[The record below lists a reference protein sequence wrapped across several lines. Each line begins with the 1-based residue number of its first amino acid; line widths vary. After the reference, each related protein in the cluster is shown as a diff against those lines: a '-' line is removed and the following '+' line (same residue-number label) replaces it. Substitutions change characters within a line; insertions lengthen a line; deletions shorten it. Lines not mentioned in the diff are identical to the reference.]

1 MQIFQANWVDHSRTL
16 REQGIVETEI
26 LTIKRKLFIG
36 NEGNEDIDN
45 PIQRNMQYEQVR
57 IVIQF
62 HKDTFVYNCHLI
74 VIYILSHVEL

>member
-36 NEGNEDIDN
+36 DEGNEDIDN

-57 IVIQF
+57 ILIQF
-62 HKDTFVYNCHLI
+62 HKDTFV
-74 VIYILSHVEL
+74 

>member
-57 IVIQF
+57 ILIQF
-62 HKDTFVYNCHLI
+62 HKDTFV
-74 VIYILSHVEL
+74 

>member
-1 MQIFQANWVDHSRTL
+1 MQIFQANWVDHSKTL

-57 IVIQF
+57 ILIQF
-62 HKDTFVYNCHLI
+62 HKDTFV
-74 VIYILSHVEL
+74 

>member
-1 MQIFQANWVDHSRTL
+1 MQTSKANWVDHSRTL

-36 NEGNEDIDN
+36 NDGNEDIDN

-57 IVIQF
+57 ILFQF
-62 HKDTFVYNCHLI
+62 YSFTFL
-74 VIYILSHVEL
+74 L